1 MSISAEDRAAL
12 LTLAALTALAAPLR
26 GQTAS
31 PHEGQTPPPAASA
44 PSAAAP
50 APAAPS
56 EGAGS
61 DLRVGAQSLDSLSRG
76 DDAVV
81 ITVGDVALHR
91 SDVFRLLDLATPARS
106 AEVMRQMVLTT
117 AAALDARRE
126 GIDVP
131 LEALDREIE
140 LAVAQ
145 QKASFAL
152 EVDEHMPL
160 EDYLRLRHGLSPD
173 AYRNEVRRMV
183 LASLL
188 LERAVRLDQMR
199 AATDTVALILV
210 DDEALARDLVTQLQA
225 GASFSVL
232 AKKHSKHVS
241 SESGGELPPIPTDAK
256 IPVLEGRET
265 MQPGE
270 LLGPAPI
277 TVEGKPMWRI
287 VRLISRHLATDQPWS
302 ELRDGIEAELAAHP
316 MTAEEL
322 AVFEARAVDRYRVS
336 TPLVKP

>member
-1 MSISAEDRAAL
+1 VLHLAL
-12 LTLAALTALAAPLR
+12 LTALAALPAPGAVLAA
-26 GQTAS
+26 QTAS
-31 PHEGQTPPPAASA
+31 PESGPAPAQADPAPATDAAAAEG
-44 PSAAAP
+44 AAP
-50 APAAPS
+50 AGAT
-56 EGAGS
+56 AGS
-61 DLRVGAQSLDSLSRG
+61 ALRIGAQSLESLARG

-81 ITVGDVALHR
+81 ITVGDIALHR

-117 AAALDARRE
+117 AAQLDALRE

-131 LEALDREIE
+131 LEVLDREIE

-160 EDYLRLRHGLSPD
+160 EDYLRLRHGLTPD

-188 LERAVRLDQMR
+188 LERAVRLDQAR
-199 AATDTVALILV
+199 VSTDSISLILV
-210 DDEALARDLVTQLQA
+210 EDEGLAKEIASQLQA
-225 GASFSVL
+225 GASFAVL
-232 AKKHSKHVS
+232 AKKNSKHPS
-241 SESGGELPPIPTDAK
+241 AKNGGELPPIPVDAK
-256 IPVLEGRET
+256 LPVLEGRET
-265 MQPGE
+265 MQPGQV
-270 LLGPAPI
+270 LGPAPI
-277 TVEGKPMWRI
+277 TTDGKAMWRI
-287 VRLISRHLATDQPWS
+287 MRLNSRHLADDRPWS
-302 ELRDGIEAELAAHP
+302 ELRDGIEAELLEHP
-316 MTAEEL
+316 MTGEEL

>member
-1 MSISAEDRAAL
+1 LSISAEGRAAL
-12 LTLAALTALAAPLR
+12 VTLAALTALAAPLR
-26 GQTAS
+26 GQTTA
-31 PHEGQTPPPAASA
+31 PPEGQAAAPPAASA
-44 PSAAAP
+44 PSA
-50 APAAPS
+50 
-56 EGAGS
+56 EGG
-61 DLRVGAQSLDSLSRG
+61 LRVGAQSLDSLARG

-81 ITVGDVALHR
+81 ITVGDIALRR

-117 AAALDARRE
+117 AAALDAQRE

-173 AYRNEVRRMV
+173 AYRDEVRRMV

-210 DDEALARDLVTQLQA
+210 DDEALARDLATQLQA

-241 SESGGELPPIPTDAK
+241 SDAGGELPPIPSDAK

-277 TVEGKPMWRI
+277 TVEGQAMWRI
-287 VRLISRHLATDQPWS
+287 VRLISRHLPTDKPWA
-302 ELRDGIEAELAAHP
+302 ELRDGIEAGLAARP

>member
-1 MSISAEDRAAL
+1 LSITAEALAAF
-12 LTLAALTALAAPLR
+12 LTLAALAAPAR
-26 GQTAS
+26 GQSA
-31 PHEGQTPPPAASA
+31 TPEEPKPVPAASA
-44 PSAAAP
+44 PAAATD
-50 APAAPS
+50 AAAS
-56 EGAGS
+56 G
-61 DLRVGAQSLDSLSRG
+61 LRIGAQSLDTLARG

-81 ITVGDVALHR
+81 ITVGEIALKR

-117 AAALDARRE
+117 AAQLDALRE

-160 EDYLRLRHGLSPD
+160 EDYLRLRHGLTPD
-173 AYRNEVRRMV
+173 AYRDEVRRMV

-188 LERAVRLDQMR
+188 LERAVRLDQLR
-199 AATDTVALILV
+199 AATDTLALILV
-210 DDEALARDLVTQLQA
+210 DDEALARDLVAQLQA
-225 GASFSVL
+225 GASFAVL

-241 SESGGELPPIPTDAK
+241 SETGGELPPIPAEAK

-287 VRLISRHLATDQPWS
+287 VRLISRHLATDKPWA

>member
-1 MSISAEDRAAL
+1 
-12 LTLAALTALAAPLR
+12 
-26 GQTAS
+26 
-31 PHEGQTPPPAASA
+31 GQTPPPAASA

-232 AKKHSKHVS
+232 AK
-241 SESGGELPPIPTDAK
+241 
-256 IPVLEGRET
+256 
-265 MQPGE
+265 
-270 LLGPAPI
+270 
-277 TVEGKPMWRI
+277 
-287 VRLISRHLATDQPWS
+287 
-302 ELRDGIEAELAAHP
+302 
-316 MTAEEL
+316 
-322 AVFEARAVDRYRVS
+322 
-336 TPLVKP
+336 

>member
-1 MSISAEDRAAL
+1 M
-12 LTLAALTALAAPLR
+12 LAALAALAAPLR
-26 GQTAS
+26 GQTTAS
-31 PHEGQTPPPAASA
+31 PEGQAAAPPAAST
-44 PSAAAP
+44 P
-50 APAAPS
+50 APAADAPPS
-56 EGAGS
+56 G
-61 DLRVGAQSLDSLSRG
+61 LRVGAQSLDSLARG

-81 ITVGDVALHR
+81 ITVGDTALRR

-117 AAALDARRE
+117 AAALDAQRE

-173 AYRNEVRRMV
+173 AYRDEVRRMV

-199 AATDTVALILV
+199 SATDTVALILV

-241 SESGGELPPIPTDAK
+241 SDAGGELPPIPSDAK

-277 TVEGKPMWRI
+277 TVEGQAMWRI
-287 VRLISRHLATDQPWS
+287 VRLISRHLPTDKPWA
-302 ELRDGIEAELAAHP
+302 ELRDGIEAELAARP